1 MSLTKGGQNMKK
13 IGIVLFG
20 LLVCMTVTLFVGTA
34 SAKTASSAENSVNA
48 GFAALPGL
56 FDTEATV
63 FFVEYERKLGDKIS
77 ILGRFGMLDY
87 EFDDGSYME
96 DGDGPGFDVGVRFY
110 PMAGAMEKLYIG
122 GSAGLWKTDWTYTDL
137 SYFGTPFVSGS
148 GDTTAGKIE

>member
-1 MSLTKGGQNMKK
+1 MSRTKGGQNMKK
-13 IGIVLFG
+13 MSIVLFG
-20 LLVCMTVTLFVGTA
+20 LLVCMTVTPFVGTA

-77 ILGRFGMLDY
+77 ILGRFGVLDY
-87 EFDDGSYME
+87 EFDDGSYTE

-110 PMAGAMEKLYIG
+110 PMAGAMEKLAGARESMLFCY
-122 GSAGLWKTDWTYTDL
+122 GSLLEKTGPPNVAAL
-137 SYFGTPFVSGS
+137 RQEIPR
-148 GDTTAGKIE
+148 